1 MIGIFGSVDGSL
13 HVYVAPSEA
22 VLNAWSRQ
30 EASTS
35 GVFFS
40 FRDSSDVFRTCGCLS
55 GHEEWVTDIASVFL
69 SEDEV
74 MVASS
79 SQDCK
84 IRIWRLKMSSSSGP
98 EGLPSVDRVDVAVDD
113 DEQDDEGEEGEV
125 QVRLSSDDL
134 EDEECRLL
142 LQTSKGFTL
151 RCFLESLL
159 LGHEDWVTSVHWL
172 PANQSTVRL
181 LRF

>member
-1 MIGIFGSVDGSL
+1 
-13 HVYVAPSEA
+13 
-22 VLNAWSRQ
+22 
-30 EASTS
+30 
-35 GVFFS
+35 
-40 FRDSSDVFRTCGCLS
+40 
-55 GHEEWVTDIASVFL
+55 
-69 SEDEV
+69 

-84 IRIWRLKMSSSSGP
+84 IRIWRLKISSSSGP